1 MSKREIKIVL
11 TDVDDDGYAEVANAA
26 WMLLQVTS
34 REGHIEHDGKTAAAD
49 LDAWWQSAVDER
61 HWD

>member
-26 WMLLQVTS
+26 WIAS
-34 REGHIEHDGKTAAAD
+34 P
-49 LDAWWQSAVDER
+49 SN
-61 HWD
+61 